1 MKGLADFLIEEAKA
15 NVKTKKDNMTLIM
28 VELNKI
34 NKKPEKD
41 KSKKFGGFF

>member
-1 MKGLADFLIEEAKA
+1 LKGLADFLIEEAKG
-15 NVKTKKDNMTLIM
+15 NIKTKKDNVTLII
-28 VELNKI
+28 VELRKI